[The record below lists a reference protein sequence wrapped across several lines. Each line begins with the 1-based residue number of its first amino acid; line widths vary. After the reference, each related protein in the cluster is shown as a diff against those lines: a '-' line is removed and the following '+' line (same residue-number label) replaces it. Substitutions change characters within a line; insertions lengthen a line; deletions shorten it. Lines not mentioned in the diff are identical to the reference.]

1 MKSIS
6 ISVTA
11 LARFVSRTGNLSSA
25 GSFSSVSGIEGT
37 MLHKRIFA
45 DLRKEYGDEFE
56 TEHRFSHI
64 YSYEDPEVSLQL
76 EVGGRSDIL
85 FDKDHEGLP
94 HIIEIKSFNSGKN
107 QYEKL
112 VHSDHEAQL
121 KIYSALYFL
130 DNPDIEEMNITL
142 RYVNITSLEFFE
154 KTERIRRA
162 VSLVNACIL
171 SRSGTAIIS
180 CLDLA
185 FHHASKSAVVP

>member
-112 VHSDHEAQL
+112 VHSDHEYHIKVCEHNVA
-121 KIYSALYFL
+121 
-130 DNPDIEEMNITL
+130 
-142 RYVNITSLEFFE
+142 
-154 KTERIRRA
+154 
-162 VSLVNACIL
+162 
-171 SRSGTAIIS
+171 
-180 CLDLA
+180 
-185 FHHASKSAVVP
+185 